1 MTTQNTCTTIGGG
14 EMILKRGYNVVIEEV
29 AVLQMGAHQRGE
41 SIPWN
46 HYFKSEAELLATL
59 KSLDLNKLHC
69 LVRYR
74 VIQGYEYIISFARQ
88 LQNGKE
94 LSEKQIVQCKRLSVQ
109 IYKASLLMEYVE

>member
-1 MTTQNTCTTIGGG
+1 
-14 EMILKRGYNVVIEEV
+14 MILARGYSMAIEEV
-29 AVLQMGAHQRGE
+29 TALQSIAHQKSE
-41 SIPWN
+41 TIPWN
-46 HYFKSEAELLATL
+46 HYFKSEDELLAAL
-59 KSLDLNKLHC
+59 KSLDINKLHC
-69 LVRYR
+69 LARYR